1 MRHVR
6 LTRLKKEILQPHP
19 SPGHGEQKRPP
30 ALSHTGNLGSSVHP
44 PGPPG
49 SRDSWAKNEKK
60 SDRHGFWGGRRLRR
74 FSRGAEVSVSKSELL
89 VAEQVERADFSSA
102 YICSAKP
109 PAVPQAVKRHRKPP
123 GGRVLQGFH
132 EPPPKSVTVR

>member
-19 SPGHGEQKRPP
+19 SPGHGERKRPP

-49 SRDSWAKNEKK
+49 SRDSWEKNLRQRNESGQRPVISDTNRAKNEKM
-60 SDRHGFWGGRRLRR
+60 GRCLQLYPGPTRSYRKR
-74 FSRGAEVSVSKSELL
+74 VWTTAE
-89 VAEQVERADFSSA
+89 R
-102 YICSAKP
+102 
-109 PAVPQAVKRHRKPP
+109 PQP
-123 GGRVLQGFH
+123 
-132 EPPPKSVTVR
+132 

>member
-49 SRDSWAKNEKK
+49 SRDSWEKNLRQRNESDQRPVISDTNRAKNEKK

-89 VAEQVERADFSSA
+89 VAE
-102 YICSAKP
+102 
-109 PAVPQAVKRHRKPP
+109 
-123 GGRVLQGFH
+123 
-132 EPPPKSVTVR
+132 

>member
-19 SPGHGEQKRPP
+19 SPGHGERKRPP

-49 SRDSWAKNEKK
+49 SRDPWEKNLRQRNEIGQRPDISDTNRAKNEKNQRPK
-60 SDRHGFWGGRRLRR
+60 TRLGLPIFTLATDRAPEPCVVIVVMRSLR
-74 FSRGAEVSVSKSELL
+74 F
-89 VAEQVERADFSSA
+89 
-102 YICSAKP
+102 
-109 PAVPQAVKRHRKPP
+109 
-123 GGRVLQGFH
+123 
-132 EPPPKSVTVR
+132 